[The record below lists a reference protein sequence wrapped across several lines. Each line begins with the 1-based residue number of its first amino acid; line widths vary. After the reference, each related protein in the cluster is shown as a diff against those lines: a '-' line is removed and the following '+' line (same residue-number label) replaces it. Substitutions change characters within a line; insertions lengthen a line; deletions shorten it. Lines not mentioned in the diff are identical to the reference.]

1 MSSFLIFRLLY
12 VGCGPIL
19 RLFSTDTGENVQDVE
34 LGAISL
40 DKPEGS
46 IVDISS
52 HPFDKNVVILCF
64 EEGRIISWSFE
75 TNTVVHNTV
84 M

>member
-1 MSSFLIFRLLY
+1 MFLNFRLLY

-19 RLFSTDTGENVQDVE
+19 RIFSTDTGEHIQDVE
-34 LGAISL
+34 FGAISL

-46 IVDISS
+46 IVDIGS

-75 TNTVVHNTV
+75 TNTVVHNMV

>member
-1 MSSFLIFRLLY
+1 MLIRTLY

-19 RLFSTDTGENVQDVE
+19 RLFSTDTGEHIQDVE
-34 LGAISL
+34 ISAVAL

-46 IVDISS
+46 IVDISL
-52 HPFDKNVVILCF
+52 HPFDKNVVIICF

-75 TNTVVHNTV
+75 TNLVINNMVG
-84 M
+84 